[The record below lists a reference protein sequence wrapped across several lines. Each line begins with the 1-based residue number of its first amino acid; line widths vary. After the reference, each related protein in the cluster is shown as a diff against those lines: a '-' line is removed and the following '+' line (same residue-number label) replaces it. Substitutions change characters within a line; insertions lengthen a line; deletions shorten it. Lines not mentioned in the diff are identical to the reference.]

1 MDAFEQLI
9 ATFLEAEGF
18 WVRSSY
24 KVRLRASEKLR
35 IGRPSAPR
43 WEVDLVAYKAGTNE
57 LRLVECKSFLDSGG
71 VGITAFDGSNEAF
84 ANRFKLFNNE
94 ELRRTVR
101 HRLVRQLV
109 MAGSCAPRP
118 RVTWCLATGKIAA
131 GRSRKLLHAHFEE
144 RRWLLMDEDWIAER
158 LRAMS
163 EGSYENDVATMVAK
177 LLLRAERKAV
187 AADADG

>member
-1 MDAFEQLI
+1 MDAFEQLV
-9 ATFLEAEGF
+9 ANFLEGEGF

-24 KVRLRASEKLR
+24 KVRLRASEKAR

-43 WEVDLVAYKAGTNE
+43 WEIDLVAYKARTNE

-71 VGITAFDGSNEAF
+71 VGISAFDGSSPLF
-84 ANRFKLFNNE
+84 AKRFKLFNDE

-118 RVTWCLATGKIAA
+118 RVTWCLAAGKIAS
-131 GRSRKLLHAHFEE
+131 GRSRELLHAHFEE
-144 RRWLLMDEDWIAER
+144 KGWLLMDEEWIAAR
-158 LRAMS
+158 LRHLS
-163 EGSYENDVATMVAK
+163 VGGYENNVAAMVAK
-177 LLLRAERKAV
+177 LLLRAERKAEGV
-187 AADADG
+187 GEPD